1 MTSIPLID
9 LGAEYEAYRA
19 EIDTAVSRVLASG
32 RYILGPEVDAFEAE
46 FAAYGGVTHAVG
58 VASGTDALLLG
69 LRALGVRPG
78 DEVITVAHT
87 AVATIAAIELAGA
100 RPVLVDI
107 DSVSC
112 TIDPG
117 QVETAVT
124 PRTKAIL
131 PVHLYGHPADMEA
144 ILEIAARFSLA
155 VLEDC
160 AQAHG
165 ASLSGRRVGSLGDAA
180 AFSFYPT
187 KNLGAFGDGGAVLT
201 SRDDVAKR
209 LRLLRQYGWRKRY
222 ISDTAGY
229 NSRLDEL
236 QAAILRVRLAHLD
249 EDNGRR
255 QQLAARYT
263 EQLEN
268 LPVQLPRVRPS
279 AGHVFHLYVIQ
290 SGRRDALAAYLQE
303 CGIGTAVHYPMPVHL
318 QPAYRHLDYAP
329 GSLPLTERTAGRIL
343 SLPLYA
349 HMPEEHVDRVVTA
362 VANFFARK

>member
-1 MTSIPLID
+1 MTSIPFAD
-9 LGAEYEAYRA
+9 LKAEYEAYRA
-19 EIDTAVSRVLASG
+19 EIDTAVSRTLSSG
-32 RYILGPEVDAFEAE
+32 WYILGPEVAAFEAA
-46 FAAYGGVTHAVG
+46 FAAYTGVAHAVG

-69 LRALGVRPG
+69 LKALGVGPG

-100 RPVLVDI
+100 TPVLVDI
-107 DSVSC
+107 DSQ
-112 TIDPG
+112 TYTMDPE

-124 PRTKAIL
+124 PRTKVII

-144 ILEIAARFSLA
+144 ILEIAIQHRLQ

-165 ASLSGRRVGSLGDAA
+165 ALVEERRVGSMGDAA

-187 KNLGAFGDGGAVLT
+187 KNLGALGDGGAVVT
-201 SRDDVAKR
+201 NRDDIARR
-209 LRLLRQYGWRKRY
+209 LRLLRQYGWRERY
-222 ISDTAGY
+222 ISDLAGY

-236 QAAILRVRLAHLD
+236 QAAILQVRLAHLD

-255 QQLAARYT
+255 QQLAARYS

-268 LPVQLPRVRPS
+268 LPVQLPRIRPS
-279 AGHVFHLYVIQ
+279 ASHVFHLYVMQ
-290 SGRRDALAAYLQE
+290 TGRRAELAAFLQE
-303 CGIGTAVHYPMPVHL
+303 KGVGTAVHYPVPVHL
-318 QPAYRHLDYAP
+318 QPAYRHLAYAS
-329 GSLPLTERTAGRIL
+329 GSLPVTERAARRIL

-349 HMPEEHVDRVVTA
+349 HMPEEHVAVVCRA
-362 VANFFARK
+362 LAEFF